1 LKDDY
6 FAEEPID
13 RKSELLR
20 LRDEITKVSDELSSR
35 VTCLGVDVLTA
46 RDDPD
51 VRRVWNKLCRLH
63 MKAMVSCEYDPI
75 NHEQVAKVCE
85 ELSRPRA
92 CVRLL
97 QLSEEETCCARF
109 LKRITM

>member
-1 LKDDY
+1 LKDNY
-6 FAEEPID
+6 LHEELLD
-13 RKSELLR
+13 HKTELLR
-20 LRDEITKVSDELSSR
+20 LSDEIAKTSDELSR
-35 VTCLGVDVLTA
+35 KVTSLGVDVLTA

-51 VRRVWNKLCRLH
+51 VRSVWSRLCRLH

-75 NHEQVAKVCE
+75 NHEQVAKICE

-92 CVRLL
+92 CVKLL

-109 LKRITM
+109 LKRLM